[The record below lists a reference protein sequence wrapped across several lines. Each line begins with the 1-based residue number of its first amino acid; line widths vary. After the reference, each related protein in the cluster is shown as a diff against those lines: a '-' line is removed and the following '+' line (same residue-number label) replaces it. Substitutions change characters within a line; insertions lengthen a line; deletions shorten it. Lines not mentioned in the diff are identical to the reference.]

1 MASIGARALM
11 NGQLITAVIP
21 TIENIWVVLGTD
33 GGWSAKACATVIPYM
48 AKVDGRYAATQSE
61 N

>member
-1 MASIGARALM
+1 M